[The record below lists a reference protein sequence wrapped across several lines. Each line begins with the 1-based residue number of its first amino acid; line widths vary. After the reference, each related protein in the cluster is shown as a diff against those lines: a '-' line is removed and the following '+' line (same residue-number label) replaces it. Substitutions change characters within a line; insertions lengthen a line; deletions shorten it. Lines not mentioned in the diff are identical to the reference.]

1 MQRILIVKTSSL
13 GDVIHGL
20 PVASDIR
27 RHFPEARIDW
37 IVEEAYAPLVA
48 LHPAVRQVIPV
59 ALRRWRRRLLIPDT
73 WGEIREFMRRVGTE
87 TYDAIIDTQG
97 LLKSAAVSLAAKG
110 KRHGFDAGT
119 VRERLAASFYDF
131 TYNVARSQHAVAR
144 NRALAAQALGYRVDD
159 DVDYGI
165 RVPALQAVP
174 ARRYCVFL
182 HMTSRRDKLWPETAW
197 CELGQM
203 LALRGLEC
211 VLPWGNDEEKRRSER
226 ISRGLP
232 DARIPPFEPVD
243 RLAALLGG
251 AAAVVGVDTGLT
263 HLAGALGRPVT
274 AIYCSSDPRLTGV
287 YGVPRARNLGG
298 PGAAPSPDEVLQALV
313 SVGIS

>member
-1 MQRILIVKTSSL
+1 MQTILIVKTSSL

-27 RHFPEARIDW
+27 RHFPGARIDW

-48 LHPAVRQVIPV
+48 LHPAVAGVIPV

-73 WGEIREFMRRVGTE
+73 WREIRDFMRRAGTE

-97 LLKSAAVSLAAKG
+97 LLKSVAVSLAAKG
-110 KRHGFDAGT
+110 KRHGFDAES

-131 TYNVARSQHAVAR
+131 TYDVPRSQHAVAR
-144 NRALAAQALGYRVDD
+144 NRELAAQVLGYRIGD

-165 RVPALQAVP
+165 RVPALQVVP
-174 ARRYCVFL
+174 PQRYCVLL

-197 CELGQM
+197 SELGRM
-203 LALRGLEC
+203 LASRGLEC
-211 VLPWGNDEEKRRSER
+211 VLPWGTHDEKRRSER
-226 ISRGLP
+226 IARDLAY
-232 DARIPPFEPVD
+232 ARIPPFEPVD

-287 YGVPRARNLGG
+287 FGAPRARNLGG
-298 PGAAPSPDEVLQALV
+298 PGAVPSPDEVLQALA
-313 SVGIS
+313 SVGTF